1 VASAPRRQTPATG
14 GAGGADASD
23 RRGTSAAG
31 GTPPASQAI
40 AIEPCQAAPS
50 PACGGGLG
58 RGSFRA
64 QTPRSTRGSPPSQPS
79 PASGGRSRRWPDAS
93 PGTEACVT
101 GEEGVLVESRE
112 AIGARVKSHLRVALL
127 PPRGRTRSSLPSPS
141 RGSSLL
147 PPPPAG
153 EGWGGGRSERKH
165 HAPLAVRPHP
175 NLPPPS
181 GEGVDVGLMQVQA
194 PKLASRTRR
203 ACLSSRR

>member
-1 VASAPRRQTPATG
+1 VLVESREAIGARVKSHLRVALLPPRGRTRSSLP
-14 GAGGADASD
+14 SPS
-23 RRGTSAAG
+23 RGSSLL
-31 GTPPASQAI
+31 PP
-40 AIEPCQAAPS
+40 

-58 RGSFRA
+58 RGSFGA
-64 QTPRSTRGSPPSQPS
+64 QTPRPTRGPPPSQPS
-79 PASGGRSRRWPDAS
+79 PAIGGRHRRWPDAS
-93 PGTEACVT
+93 PGAEACVT